1 MSTAKKTTTAKKKTT
16 TAKKTSAKKTAANK
30 GTLANK
36 APAKASVTKQAAAA
50 KKPAVTKAG
59 AKKPVAKKST
69 APRVRLS
76 PAAKLAKSLHL
87 PTNAIIGGRS
97 VPAASGKTFPTVN
110 PATGEELAQIAR
122 CGSIDV
128 DRAVTAARSAF
139 HGPWSRL
146 TPTERK
152 KVILRFATLI
162 EAHATEL
169 ATIETLEGGKPIAD
183 TANIDLVET
192 LDVIRWHAE
201 AADKVNDHLSPSGPG
216 VVSMIVRE
224 PIGVVGVVLPWNFPL
239 LMAAWKLGP
248 ILATGNTCVLKP
260 AEQTSITTIRLAELA
275 IEAGIPDG
283 VINVVPGFGPEVGE
297 PLGRHRDVDA
307 VAFTGSTETGR
318 RFLHYSAD
326 SNLKEVILECGGK
339 NPFIVMSD
347 ADDLDTIADHA
358 ANAIFWNGGQ
368 NCSSNSRLIVHS
380 SRKAELLELL
390 LEKCREWTVGDPLD
404 PNTRIGAMIEP
415 EHLDKVMDNINSG
428 HVEGADCILGGK
440 QIRQSSGGYFV
451 EPTIFDNVTPR
462 MRLATEEIFGPVLS
476 VIEFDQPEEAIQ
488 IANDTA
494 YGLAASVFTSDLRT
508 AHLAARAVRA
518 GTVTVNTYGEGDVAT
533 PFGGFGLSGFGGRDK
548 SLHAHEQYTQLK
560 TIWIDLQ

>member
-1 MSTAKKTTTAKKKTT
+1 MSTTKKKAAPKKAPSKTTAKKKT
-16 TAKKTSAKKTAANK
+16 APKRPASKKTAPK
-30 GTLANK
+30 K
-36 APAKASVTKQAAAA
+36 AAAA
-50 KKPAVTKAG
+50 RSKKKA
-59 AKKPVAKKST
+59 AT
-69 APRVRLS
+69 AASIS

-97 VPAASGKTFPTVN
+97 VPAASGATFATIN
-110 PATGEELAQIAR
+110 PATGEELAQVAR
-122 CGSIDV
+122 CGEEDV
-128 DRAVTAARSAF
+128 NRAVAAARGAF
-139 HGPWSRL
+139 YGPWSRL
-146 TPTERK
+146 TPGERK
-152 KVILRFATLI
+152 KVMLRFATLV

-169 ATIETLEGGKPIAD
+169 ATIETLEGGKPIDD

-192 LDVIRWHAE
+192 IDTIRWHAE
-201 AADKVNDHLSPSGPG
+201 AIDKVNDQLSPSGPG

-224 PIGVVGVVLPWNFPL
+224 PVGVVGVVLPWNFPL

-275 IEAGIPDG
+275 TEAGIPDG

-297 PLGRHRDVDA
+297 PLGRHPHVDT

-318 RFLHYSAD
+318 RFLTYSAE
-326 SNLKEVILECGGK
+326 SNLKRVLLECGGK
-339 NPFIVMSD
+339 NPFVVMSD
-347 ADDLDTIADHA
+347 ADDLDSIAEHA
-358 ANAIFWNGGQ
+358 ATSIYWNGGQ

-380 SRKAELLELL
+380 SRKAELLDLL
-390 LEKCREWTVGDPLD
+390 LEKSREWTVGDPLD

-415 EHLDKVMDNINSG
+415 AHLNKVLDNINSG
-428 HVEGADCILGGK
+428 HVEGADCVLGGN
-440 QIRQSSGGYFV
+440 QILQGSGGYFV
-451 EPTIFDNVTPR
+451 EPTVFDNVSPH

-476 VIEFDQPEEAIQ
+476 VITFDQPEEGIQ

-508 AHLAARAVRA
+508 AHLAARAIRA

-548 SLHAHEQYTQLK
+548 SLHAHDQYTELK
-560 TIWIDLQ
+560 TIWIDLG